1 MANHFRVEVPE
12 SAEELRHRLHHAT
25 TASSTQ
31 RLQMLYWLK
40 TQAVATRQ
48 ELAQRLGR
56 NESTIYRWLQ
66 RYQSGGIDALLEVKK
81 APGKT
86 PSIPTEV
93 INQLRERLSQA
104 QGFNSYIEVH
114 QWLTQEC
121 HVAIAYKSVH
131 KIVRYQL
138 NAKLK
143 VARPR
148 SAKAQ
153 VQVQQTFKKNCPRSS
168 KC

>member
-25 TASSTQ
+25 TANSTQ

-66 RYQSGGIDALLEVKK
+66 RYQSGSIDAILEVKK

-86 PSIPTEV
+86 PSIPTQV
-93 INQLRERLSQA
+93 MNQLSER
-104 QGFNSYIEVH
+104 
-114 QWLTQEC
+114 
-121 HVAIAYKSVH
+121 
-131 KIVRYQL
+131 
-138 NAKLK
+138 
-143 VARPR
+143 
-148 SAKAQ
+148 
-153 VQVQQTFKKNCPRSS
+153 
-168 KC
+168 

>member
-1 MANHFRVEVPE
+1 
-12 SAEELRHRLHHAT
+12 
-25 TASSTQ
+25 
-31 RLQMLYWLK
+31 MLYWLK

-86 PSIPTEV
+86 PSIPTQV
-93 INQLRERLSQA
+93 MNQLRERLSQA

>member
-1 MANHFRVEVPE
+1 
-12 SAEELRHRLHHAT
+12 
-25 TASSTQ
+25 
-31 RLQMLYWLK
+31 MLYWLK

-56 NESTIYRWLQ
+56 NESTIYRWVQ

-86 PSIPTEV
+86 NHIPKDV
-93 INQLRERLSQA
+93 MNQLRERLSQP

-121 HVAIAYKSVH
+121 EMAIAYKSVH

-138 NAKLK
+138 KAKLK

-148 SAKAQ
+148 SAKAE
-153 VQVQQTFKKNCPRSS
+153 VKVQQTFKKNCPLSS